1 MWFAAIVCPLIFT
14 ILGMFMEVTSLF
26 VLLGPTYIVIA
37 AAAGID
43 PMLAAM
49 MVNPMTCALGHMTP
63 PFALCFMCVW
73 ESQIRILK
81 DGEIVCS
88 VVAGQFLLTVL
99 ILYGFVP
106 MFGMIE

>member
-1 MWFAAIVCPLIFT
+1 MWFAAIVCPLIFA

-63 PFALCFMCVW
+63 PFALCFY
-73 ESQIRILK
+73 
-81 DGEIVCS
+81 VCMGIADS
-88 VVAGQFLLTVL
+88 DFKKTVKLSAVFKVETHTYRAKKCYNLFL
-99 ILYGFVP
+99 
-106 MFGMIE
+106 